1 MMKMPKI
8 IAEYRIAS
16 AKNFLIGWQRMV
28 SLILS
33 INSLKRKFPV
43 KDKGEYAALPPAV
56 QNKVLA
62 VVFCFLT
69 ALLCIDS
76 WACASSKQGVQELP
90 GEILNT
96 EEVESLSLKAEPEA
110 KPELLEKSEPIA
122 EPELVVLKT
131 QEGSG
136 DAKTAKAQTPTAKPV
151 AQPKK
156 PPEYTKADF
165 MQDLQS
171 ALNKDGPDAALALFD
186 TKLPAK
192 LADDFDILFLKA
204 AISVSAQKLDD
215 AQVLCDKL
223 LAREPDNQ
231 DVASLALAIAKMKGD
246 KAAVKKQVDS
256 LIAKDKNNP
265 AANVELGGGYY
276 LKKNYKQAKTHYKRA
291 LTREPENLD
300 ALQGL
305 GQCDYYLENDAES
318 EKSFKKILKLDPQ
331 NVQALLFLA
340 KLAYANSEFKMASDY
355 AKQALDL
362 EPGNYEVNMEYGKA
376 ERYLGHYENAEKAW
390 TAAIK
395 IDPNYF
401 LAYAYRAGVR
411 DEQGN
416 YSKAISDYKKVLK
429 LNPKYYY
436 AYESIGVLALHEHDW
451 KTAREA
457 FVKCIEFN
465 SSNVS
470 YPLLATYCYYQ
481 EGNAIEAKSFSDK
494 ILRKMDRNSIE
505 YAMLRVYHDRAGE
518 KPLPQKISALEDRNK
533 QGKMYFYLG
542 LFFDMFGGTE
552 FANDYYTKVV
562 NMQSP
567 MFFEY
572 RLAEWRLSGE
582 WSFEKR

>member
-1 MMKMPKI
+1 
-8 IAEYRIAS
+8 
-16 AKNFLIGWQRMV
+16 MV

-33 INSLKRKFPV
+33 FNSLKRKFPIRGKNEGV
-43 KDKGEYAALPPAV
+43 
-56 QNKVLA
+56 VLSSIVRKKAFA
-62 VVFCFLT
+62 VVFCSLA
-69 ALLCIDS
+69 ALLCIDA
-76 WACASSKQGVQELP
+76 WACASTKQEAQELP

-96 EEVESLSLKAEPEA
+96 EEVETLSLKTEPELNSELSV
-110 KPELLEKSEPIA
+110 KPESAA

-131 QEGSG
+131 QESTEGT
-136 DAKTAKAQTPTAKPV
+136 KTAKAQTPTAKPV

-156 PPEYTKADF
+156 KTEYTKADF

-171 ALNKDGPDAALALFD
+171 ALNKEGASAALALFD
-186 TKLPAK
+186 TKLPQK
-192 LADDFDILFLKA
+192 LSDDFDILFLKA
-204 AISVSAQKLDD
+204 AISVSAEKLDD
-215 AQVLCDKL
+215 AQALCDML
-223 LAREPDNQ
+223 LAREPENQ

-246 KAAVKKQVDS
+246 KAAVKKQVES

-265 AANVELGGGYY
+265 AANIELGGGYY
-276 LKKNYKQAKTHYKRA
+276 LKKNYKQAKTHYRRA

-318 EKSFKKILKLDPQ
+318 EKSFKKILKLDPE

-362 EPGNYEVNMEYGKA
+362 DPGNYEVNMEYGKA

-416 YSKAISDYKKVLK
+416 FQKAISDYKKVLK

-465 SSNVS
+465 SGNVS

-481 EGNAIEAKSFSDK
+481 EGNALEAKSFSDK

-552 FANDYYTKVV
+552 FANDYYAKVV